1 MAMGHEPSMMSKVS
15 NIVDVYVGA
24 RLRMRRTM
32 LGMSQSRL
40 GELLGVTFQQIQKYE
55 KGSNRISASRLQH
68 TARVLEVS
76 PGYFFEGAP
85 ADSAEPGFAEESPQS
100 YVVDFLASTEGL
112 QLNRAFLRV
121 RDPKVRRRIVDLV
134 MSLASPEGESPNENG
149 DGSCRSVNRTNPPKW
164 LDAPNGRCQ
173 KPRRCGQLADSKNH
187 GDSAPAGDRQY
198 GSSKLRVHQ

>member
-1 MAMGHEPSMMSKVS
+1 MVKTS

-32 LGMSQSRL
+32 LGMSQSKL

-68 TARVLEVS
+68 TARVLEVT

-85 ADSAEPGFAEESPQS
+85 AQAAEGGFAEPSPQS

-112 QLNRAFLRV
+112 QLNRAFMRV

-134 MSLASPEGESPNENG
+134 VSLATPEGEDSSSYPFGKAN
-149 DGSCRSVNRTNPPKW
+149 RSAKFGLTHRT
-164 LDAPNGRCQ
+164 
-173 KPRRCGQLADSKNH
+173 LAVKSGACAACNLH
-187 GDSAPAGDRQY
+187 EAA
-198 GSSKLRVHQ
+198 

>member
-1 MAMGHEPSMMSKVS
+1 LQNWTLARYPSIRYLISLRSVIPRAGVSALAAAMGYELEMMPKVS

-40 GELLGVTFQQIQKYE
+40 GELLGVTFQQVQKYE

-85 ADSAEPGFAEESPQS
+85 ADSGEPGFAEESSQS

-121 RDPKVRRRIVDLV
+121 SDPKVRRRIVDLV
-134 MSLASPEGESPNENG
+134 IALASSPEDESVEDP
-149 DGSCRSVNRTNPPKW
+149 SVR
-164 LDAPNGRCQ
+164 
-173 KPRRCGQLADSKNH
+173 
-187 GDSAPAGDRQY
+187 
-198 GSSKLRVHQ
+198 

>member
-1 MAMGHEPSMMSKVS
+1 LLACAQSECRVSGSRKVSWFQRKTADIAREPQGRELMSKSS

-32 LGMSQSRL
+32 LGMSQSKL
-40 GELLGVTFQQIQKYE
+40 GQLLGVTFQQIQKYE
-55 KGSNRISASRLQH
+55 KGSNRISASRLQR

-85 ADSAEPGFAEESPQS
+85 AQSAEPGFAEESSQS

-134 MSLASPEGESPNENG
+134 ISLASGDDEEGG
-149 DGSCRSVNRTNPPKW
+149 GSAVR
-164 LDAPNGRCQ
+164 
-173 KPRRCGQLADSKNH
+173 
-187 GDSAPAGDRQY
+187 
-198 GSSKLRVHQ
+198 

>member
-1 MAMGHEPSMMSKVS
+1 MAKAS
-15 NIVDVYVGA
+15 NVVDVYVGA

-32 LGMSQSRL
+32 LGMSQSKL

-76 PGYFFEGAP
+76 PGYFFDGAP
-85 ADSAEPGFAEESPQS
+85 AQAEPGFAETSPQS

-134 MSLASPEGESPNENG
+134 VSLAS
-149 DGSCRSVNRTNPPKW
+149 TN
-164 LDAPNGRCQ
+164 DQDVG
-173 KPRRCGQLADSKNH
+173 
-187 GDSAPAGDRQY
+187 
-198 GSSKLRVHQ
+198 

>member
-1 MAMGHEPSMMSKVS
+1 VNEDRRLQNYALARYPSVSYLISLRSVIPRAGAAMAIGYEFKMMSKVS

-85 ADSAEPGFAEESPQS
+85 ADSGEPGFAEESSQS

-134 MSLASPEGESPNENG
+134 VALASPQDESVE
-149 DGSCRSVNRTNPPKW
+149 DPPV
-164 LDAPNGRCQ
+164 R
-173 KPRRCGQLADSKNH
+173 
-187 GDSAPAGDRQY
+187 
-198 GSSKLRVHQ
+198 

>member
-1 MAMGHEPSMMSKVS
+1 MGHELEMMSKVS

-76 PGYFFEGAP
+76 PGLFLRRARRRIRRSQ
-85 ADSAEPGFAEESPQS
+85 ALLKNRSQS

-121 RDPKVRRRIVDLV
+121 RDPKVRRRIVDLGHCV
-134 MSLASPEGESPNENG
+134 GVA
-149 DGSCRSVNRTNPPKW
+149 
-164 LDAPNGRCQ
+164 AGRERRRLRPFGKSN
-173 KPRRCGQLADSKNH
+173 KPAKT
-187 GDSAPAGDRQY
+187 A
-198 GSSKLRVHQ
+198 